1 MLGILPILPCLSPR
15 EPVEHG
21 YTGLMT
27 NLTLVIDE
35 DVLRRAR
42 VRATEQGTSVNA
54 AVRQFLDEF
63 ASGRDPRFEA
73 RERLLQLADRSSAS
87 SEGRHVT
94 RDELYD

>member
-1 MLGILPILPCLSPR
+1 MA
-15 EPVEHG
+15 
-21 YTGLMT
+21 

-54 AVRQFLDEF
+54 AVREFLDDF
-63 ASGRDPRFEA
+63 ASGRDTRREA
-73 RERLLQLADRSSAS
+73 RQRLLQLADRSWAS

-94 RDELYD
+94 RDDLYG